1 MTAGY
6 SICVK
11 HVCILQPIY
20 ESVTFHPS
28 SLPFLFV
35 LGSRCQRSQF
45 TALREWICDFKTMFC
60 IFCSA
65 WPVVFPPRSPEIP
78 VGVLR
83 TIQDGCANDPP
94 NLCIIKIIVKL
105 L

>member
-1 MTAGY
+1 MTDGY
-6 SICVK
+6 WICVK

-28 SLPFLFV
+28 SLPFPFV

-45 TALREWICDFKTMFC
+45 TALREWSEFC

-65 WPVVFPPRSPEIP
+65 WAVVFPPHSPEIP

-94 NLCIIKIIVKL
+94 
-105 L
+105 